1 MKKLLISIVMLLTLG
16 CSGSDNSSGSDNR
29 PDNEKIR
36 KTVTQHIKI
45 DQFGY
50 QPDQTKIAII
60 TDPQIGFNATSTY
73 SPGNSLEVR
82 KASDDTLVYT
92 GKVTAFNNGLTDTDS
107 GDKIWH
113 FDFSQFSSPG
123 EYYLYDKAQEKA
135 SYTFR
140 ISNDVYASVL
150 KQAVRTFYY
159 QRAGFTKAY
168 PFVDSQWTDS
178 ASHLGLEQ
186 DSDARL
192 ISNTD
197 ISTSKDLRGGWYDAG
212 DFNKYVNFADG
223 ALHNLLFAYSE
234 NPAIWGDDYNIAE
247 SGNGIPDL
255 LDEVKYELDWLLR
268 MQNANGSVLH
278 KIASVS
284 WDATPPPSSD
294 SVKRR
299 YGPESASAT
308 ISAAGAFAHAAII
321 FKENNPT
328 YATTL
333 ENAAISAWNWVSN
346 NESTLSDAFDNSLF
360 VNADSEDS
368 LSDKKANRV
377 NAAIYLFALTGETAY
392 KNYISTNYKDIPMF
406 SDAGGYLDPDGI
418 IEESQNAVSYYTT
431 LTGADSNLV
440 SLIKDKYLELLESPY
455 NDFAP
460 LRQFKTKKDGYLSYI
475 DTYYWGSN
483 RVKAQAG
490 NSVYNPVTYHLGS
503 ADNTELKALAGIYL
517 NYLHGLNPM
526 SMTYL
531 SNMSQYGA
539 ENSVDEFYH
548 MWFADGSDWDNVNS
562 SYGPPPGFIVG
573 GANENYNQTGVYMDD
588 GFSLISEQPAAK
600 SYRSWNGDELSYEI
614 TENSIT
620 YQSAYIRLLSKFV
633 K

>member
-1 MKKLLISIVMLLTLG
+1 MKNLLILFTLLTLG
-16 CSGSDNSSGSDNR
+16 CSGSDNPSGSNDGSNG
-29 PDNEKIR
+29 EKVQ
-36 KTVTQHIKI
+36 KTVTKHIKV

-50 QPDQTKIAII
+50 LPEQTKIAII
-60 TDPQIGFNATSTY
+60 TDPKIGFNANSTY
-73 SPGNSLEVR
+73 FPSNELEVR
-82 KASDDTLVYT
+82 KTADDTLVYT
-92 GKVTAFNNGLTDTDS
+92 GSVTPFNNGLTDTDS

-113 FDFSQFSSPG
+113 FDFTRVQRTG
-123 EYYLYDKAQEKA
+123 EYYLYDKKQEKA

-140 ISNDVYASVL
+140 ISDDVYETVL

-159 QRAGFTKAY
+159 QRAGFAKAY
-168 PFVDSQWTDS
+168 PFVDSRWADS

-192 ISNTD
+192 ISNTNS
-197 ISTSKDLRGGWYDAG
+197 STSKDLRGGWYDAG

-234 NPAIWGDDYNIAE
+234 NPTIWGDNYNIAE

-268 MQNANGSVLH
+268 MQNPDGSVLH
-278 KIASVS
+278 KVASVS
-284 WDATPPPSSD
+284 WDATPPPSTD
-294 SVKRR
+294 NVKRR

-308 ISAAGAFAHAAII
+308 ISAAGAFAHAALI
-321 FKENNPT
+321 FKDINPD

-333 ENAAISAWNWVSN
+333 KNAAVSAWDWIGA
-346 NESTLSDAFDNSLF
+346 NESKINEMFDNTLF

-392 KNYISTNYKDIPMF
+392 KNFISTNYKDIPMF

-431 LTGADSNLV
+431 LTGADSALV
-440 SLIKDKYLELLESPY
+440 SSIKDKYSELLESPY

-460 LRQFKTKKDGYLSYI
+460 LRQFKEKKDGYLSYI

-490 NSVYNPVTYHLGS
+490 NSVYNPIVYHLLS
-503 ADNTELKALAGIYL
+503 TDETNLKTLAGIYL

-526 SMTYL
+526 SIVYL
-531 SNMSQYGA
+531 SNMEQFGA

-548 MWFADGSDWDNVNS
+548 MWFADGSVWDNVND
-562 SYGPPPGFIVG
+562 SYGPPPGFVVG
-573 GANENYNQTGVYMDD
+573 GANENYNQTGVYMQD
-588 GFSLISEQPAAK
+588 GFSLISEQPASK